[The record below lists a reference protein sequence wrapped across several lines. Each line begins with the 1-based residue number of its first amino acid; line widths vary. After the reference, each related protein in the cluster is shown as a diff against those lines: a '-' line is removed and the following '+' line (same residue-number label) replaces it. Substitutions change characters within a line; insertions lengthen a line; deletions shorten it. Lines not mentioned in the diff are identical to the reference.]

1 MTRAARAIIDLG
13 ALQHN
18 LRKVRAAAPGRRVMA
33 VIKANGYG
41 HGIITV
47 AHALSEADAYAVA
60 CLDEAMSLREA
71 GITRPIVLLEGF
83 FSAAELPILV
93 RENITTVVHHD
104 SQLDMLEQAALNG
117 ALQVWIKIDSGMHRL
132 GFAPEQ
138 ATAVW
143 QRLQVCAGVSVIGFM
158 SHLAGA
164 DERHDDSTQR
174 QTRLFNDALA
184 TLPGERSLAN
194 SAGILA
200 WPDTQN
206 DWVRPGLM
214 LYGVS
219 PFPGQTGADL
229 GLQPVM
235 SLQSQLIAIHPR
247 RRGERIGYGGD
258 YLCPADMT
266 VGVVAIGYGDGYPRR
281 ISPGAPVLV
290 NGRRAPLIARV
301 SMDMLCVDLRDQP
314 AARCGDPV
322 ILWGPQLPVE
332 EVAAAA
338 GTIPYELLC
347 RVTAR
352 VRKQTR

>member
-1 MTRAARAIIDLG
+1 MTRAAQATIDLG

-47 AHALSEADAYAVA
+47 ARALGDADAYAVA

-71 GITRPIVLLEGF
+71 GITQPIVLLEGF

-93 RENITTVVHHD
+93 RENILTVVHHHY
-104 SQLDMLEQAALNG
+104 QLEMLEQGGLNG
-117 ALQVWIKIDSGMHRL
+117 ALRVWIKVDSGMHRL
-132 GFAPEQ
+132 GFAPD
-138 ATAVW
+138 AVAAVW
-143 QRLQVCAGVSVIGFM
+143 QRLQSCGGVSVIGFM
-158 SHLAGA
+158 SHLASA
-164 DERHDDSTQR
+164 DEPHDDTTR
-174 QTRLFNDALA
+174 QQISRFNDAVA
-184 TLPGERSLAN
+184 ALPGERSLAN

-200 WPDTQN
+200 WPATQN
-206 DWVRPGLM
+206 DWVRPGIM

-219 PFPGQTGADL
+219 PFAGQTGANL

-258 YLCPADMT
+258 YVCPAEMT
-266 VGVVAIGYGDGYPRR
+266 VGVVAIGYGDGYPRHIR
-281 ISPGAPVLV
+281 PGAPVLV

-301 SMDMLCVDLRDQP
+301 SMDMLCVDLRDQA

-322 ILWGPQLPVE
+322 SLWGPELPVE

>member
-41 HGIITV
+41 HGIVTV

-83 FSAAELPILV
+83 FSAAELPDLV
-93 RENITTVVHHD
+93 RENIITVIHHD
-104 SQLDMLEQAALNG
+104 AQLEMLGQSALNG
-117 ALQVWIKIDSGMHRL
+117 ALQVWIKMDSGMHRL

-138 ATAVW
+138 VAAVW
-143 QRLQVCAGVSVIGFM
+143 QRLKSCPGVSVIGFM

-164 DERHDDSTQR
+164 DEPHDDITR
-174 QTRLFNDALA
+174 QQISCFNDALA
-184 TLPGERSLAN
+184 ALPGERSLAN

-206 DWVRPGLM
+206 DWVRPGIM

-219 PFPGQTGADL
+219 PFAGRTGADL

-235 SLQSQLIAIHPR
+235 SLQSQLIAVHPR

-290 NGRRAPLIARV
+290 NGRHAPLIARV
-301 SMDMLCVDLRDQP
+301 SMDMICVDLRDQP

-322 ILWGPQLPVE
+322 ILWGPELPVE

-347 RVTAR
+347 RVAAR
-352 VRKQTR
+352 VRKYTR

>member
-41 HGIITV
+41 HGIVTV
-47 AHALSEADAYAVA
+47 ANALSEADAYAVA

-83 FSAAELPILV
+83 FSAAELPVLV
-93 RENITTVVHHD
+93 RENIITVIHHD
-104 SQLDMLEQAALNG
+104 AQLEMLGQSALNG
-117 ALQVWIKIDSGMHRL
+117 ALQVWIKMDSGMHRL
-132 GFAPEQ
+132 GFAPEVV
-138 ATAVW
+138 AAVW
-143 QRLQVCAGVSVIGFM
+143 QRLKSCPGVSVIGFM

-164 DERHDDSTQR
+164 DEPHDDITR
-174 QTRLFNDALA
+174 QQIRCFNDALA
-184 TLPGERSLAN
+184 ALPGERSLAN
-194 SAGILA
+194 SAGVLA

-206 DWVRPGLM
+206 DWVRPGIM

-219 PFPGQTGADL
+219 PFAGRTGADL

-235 SLQSQLIAIHPR
+235 SLQSQLIAVHPR

-290 NGRRAPLIARV
+290 NGRHAPLIARV
-301 SMDMLCVDLRDQP
+301 SMDMICVDLRDQP

-322 ILWGPQLPVE
+322 ILWGPELPVE

-347 RVTAR
+347 RVAAR
-352 VRKQTR
+352 VRKYPR